1 MQKYKNILVYAN
13 FCVPLQSLLPFM
25 RKGLYIFLLSLAL
38 VSCANRGIGPQGGPR
53 DSIPPIPLKSTP
65 ENGSVNFTG
74 RRIEVAFNEYLQ
86 LDNIGQNLMMS
97 PPQQHPPEVKA
108 RGKHLI
114 IQFADTLRDSTTYTL
129 DFGDAVCDY
138 NEKNPLH
145 NFSFGFSTG
154 PTIDTLSL
162 SGYVFNA
169 EDNKPLYGM
178 YVGIHDDLSDTAFTK
193 HPFLRIARTDSAG
206 YYRINNMRAGTY
218 RLYAVDDVSRDYRLT
233 PGEALAFADNM
244 LTVPGDSTGKDT
256 AAALYLFKPQQ
267 QRLYLKRTLRDQQHL
282 VRLLFSSAPDS
293 MPLIRPLRDSV
304 AYHVHN
310 SANGDTTMIWLT
322 DSATIS
328 MDSLYFEA
336 RYRRTDSLFRLEWY
350 TDTIRAI
357 WRAPR
362 MTEKA
367 LEAQRRRDRNRR
379 LEIRTNA
386 RRDFEMYDTLRVA
399 CSTPLMSINPDA
411 FHLYE
416 CIDTV
421 RKPVPFSIAPYD
433 TLPMRLT
440 IQADLKQG
448 NQYELRLDSAA
459 MHDVYGVTHIA
470 GTYQLKVKTPSDY
483 STLRVKILPFDPQAR
498 IQVLDSKGKAIREQ
512 QAETEGT
519 LFRFLAPD
527 SYKLRMYIDKND
539 DRQWT
544 TGCWEEHR
552 QPEPVFN
559 HPNTIQ
565 TKSNWDFEE
574 EWNYAQ

>member
-1 MQKYKNILVYAN
+1 
-13 FCVPLQSLLPFM
+13 
-25 RKGLYIFLLSLAL
+25 
-38 VSCANRGIGPQGGPR
+38 
-53 DSIPPIPLKSTP
+53 
-65 ENGSVNFTG
+65 
-74 RRIEVAFNEYLQ
+74 
-86 LDNIGQNLMMS
+86 
-97 PPQQHPPEVKA
+97 
-108 RGKHLI
+108 
-114 IQFADTLRDSTTYTL
+114 
-129 DFGDAVCDY
+129 
-138 NEKNPLH
+138 
-145 NFSFGFSTG
+145 
-154 PTIDTLSL
+154 
-162 SGYVFNA
+162 
-169 EDNKPLYGM
+169 
-178 YVGIHDDLSDTAFTK
+178 
-193 HPFLRIARTDSAG
+193 
-206 YYRINNMRAGTY
+206 
-218 RLYAVDDVSRDYRLT
+218 
-233 PGEALAFADNM
+233 
-244 LTVPGDSTGKDT
+244 
-256 AAALYLFKPQQ
+256 
-267 QRLYLKRTLRDQQHL
+267 
-282 VRLLFSSAPDS
+282 
-293 MPLIRPLRDSV
+293 
-304 AYHVHN
+304 
-310 SANGDTTMIWLT
+310 
-322 DSATIS
+322 
-328 MDSLYFEA
+328 
-336 RYRRTDSLFRLEWY
+336 
-350 TDTIRAI
+350 
-357 WRAPR
+357 

-440 IQADLKQG
+440 ILADLKQG

-483 STLRVKILPFDPQAR
+483 STLRVKITPFDPQAR

-544 TGCWEEHR
+544 TGSWEEHR

-559 HPNTIQ
+559 HPSTIQ

>member
-1 MQKYKNILVYAN
+1 M
-13 FCVPLQSLLPFM
+13 QSLLPFM

-304 AYHVHN
+304 SYHVHN

-440 IQADLKQG
+440 ILADLKHG

-483 STLRVKILPFDPQAR
+483 STLRVKITPFDPQAR

-544 TGCWEEHR
+544 TGSWEEHR

-559 HPNTIQ
+559 HPSTIQ

>member
-1 MQKYKNILVYAN
+1 M
-13 FCVPLQSLLPFM
+13 QSLLPFM

-440 IQADLKQG
+440 ILADLKHG

-544 TGCWEEHR
+544 TGSWEEHR

>member
-1 MQKYKNILVYAN
+1 
-13 FCVPLQSLLPFM
+13 
-25 RKGLYIFLLSLAL
+25 
-38 VSCANRGIGPQGGPR
+38 
-53 DSIPPIPLKSTP
+53 
-65 ENGSVNFTG
+65 
-74 RRIEVAFNEYLQ
+74 
-86 LDNIGQNLMMS
+86 
-97 PPQQHPPEVKA
+97 
-108 RGKHLI
+108 
-114 IQFADTLRDSTTYTL
+114 
-129 DFGDAVCDY
+129 
-138 NEKNPLH
+138 
-145 NFSFGFSTG
+145 
-154 PTIDTLSL
+154 
-162 SGYVFNA
+162 
-169 EDNKPLYGM
+169 
-178 YVGIHDDLSDTAFTK
+178 
-193 HPFLRIARTDSAG
+193 
-206 YYRINNMRAGTY
+206 
-218 RLYAVDDVSRDYRLT
+218 
-233 PGEALAFADNM
+233 
-244 LTVPGDSTGKDT
+244 
-256 AAALYLFKPQQ
+256 
-267 QRLYLKRTLRDQQHL
+267 
-282 VRLLFSSAPDS
+282 
-293 MPLIRPLRDSV
+293 
-304 AYHVHN
+304 
-310 SANGDTTMIWLT
+310 
-322 DSATIS
+322 
-328 MDSLYFEA
+328 
-336 RYRRTDSLFRLEWY
+336 
-350 TDTIRAI
+350 
-357 WRAPR
+357 
-362 MTEKA
+362 
-367 LEAQRRRDRNRR
+367 
-379 LEIRTNA
+379 
-386 RRDFEMYDTLRVA
+386 MYDTLRVA

-440 IQADLKQG
+440 ILADLKQG

-544 TGCWEEHR
+544 TGSWEEHR

>member
-1 MQKYKNILVYAN
+1 M
-13 FCVPLQSLLPFM
+13 QSLLPFM

-304 AYHVHN
+304 SYHVHN
-310 SANGDTTMIWLT
+310 SANGDTAMIWLT

-440 IQADLKQG
+440 ILADLQHG

-498 IQVLDSKGKAIREQ
+498 IQVLDSKGKVIREQ

-544 TGCWEEHR
+544 TGSWEEHR

>member
-1 MQKYKNILVYAN
+1 M
-13 FCVPLQSLLPFM
+13 QSLLPFM

-440 IQADLKQG
+440 ILADLKHG

-483 STLRVKILPFDPQAR
+483 STLRVKITPFDPQAR

-544 TGCWEEHR
+544 TGSWEEHR

>member
-1 MQKYKNILVYAN
+1 M
-13 FCVPLQSLLPFM
+13 QSLLPFM

-267 QRLYLKRTLRDQQHL
+267 QRLYLKRTQRDQQHL

-310 SANGDTTMIWLT
+310 STNGDTAMIWLT

-440 IQADLKQG
+440 ILADLKHG

-483 STLRVKILPFDPQAR
+483 STLRVKITPFDPQAR

-544 TGCWEEHR
+544 TGSWEEHR

-559 HPNTIQ
+559 HPNAIQ